1 MDWGTLVQGI
11 NMVGGISGII
21 ALAGF
26 IAFYSARLRK
36 ENAEARLKE
45 KQGDSESTRPLM
57 DIIEALREENRRLAE
72 KMEANERLM
81 NERVEKLEE
90 EVKELRK
97 QNGLKDFLL
106 SVYEKAS
113 KLCHK
118 CPFIPAGGQ
127 CPAVTEYKLL
137 TK

>member
-11 NMVGGISGII
+11 NTVGGISGLI
-21 ALAGF
+21 ALVGF
-26 IAFYSARLRK
+26 IAFYSVRIRK

-45 KQGDSESTRPLM
+45 KQGDSESIKPLM
-57 DIIEALREENRRLAE
+57 DIIEALKDENRRLAE

-113 KLCHK
+113 KICHK